1 MTEYTPDI
9 DISIATRQQMFDFML
24 NHLRNQGGP
33 SVKDPTGEDI
43 GDSACMYRGKNG
55 SMCAIGCMIPDNSYD
70 ANLEGLPAPEC
81 ICKVG
86 VTLDSETQD
95 FLEVAQAKL
104 HDGIAYVKLDTF
116 LMHLEKNAI
125 ELTEEYQLA
134 YTPPVEQDR
143 TMTEQKD
150 ADDEYLTWG
159 DMTPEAKGA
168 LLLAAHNG
176 AVVQEWSNGWKLWQ
190 ITDCSRRYNDTKYR
204 VKPADPVVVT
214 HELFGRHKL
223 FWSGAYVEGDT
234 HKVTY
239 NIIDGVIYCASI
251 QMMEIDK

>member
-1 MTEYTPDI
+1 MNETFAELGYNVGDTVRCVVADGKHPYKCDTKYTLEPFEQEPVI
-9 DISIATRQQMFDFML
+9 K
-24 NHLRNQGGP
+24 GGYN
-33 SVKDPTGEDI
+33 GY
-43 GDSACMYRGKNG
+43 SA
-55 SMCAIGCMIPDNSYD
+55 SW
-70 ANLEGLPAPEC
+70 
-81 ICKVG
+81 
-86 VTLDSETQD
+86 
-95 FLEVAQAKL
+95 
-104 HDGIAYVKLDTF
+104 
-116 LMHLEKNAI
+116 
-125 ELTEEYQLA
+125 ELVSRAVST
-134 YTPPVEQDR
+134 
-143 TMTEQKD
+143 D
-150 ADDEYLTWG
+150 ADDEYLIWG
-159 DMTPEAKGA
+159 DMTPEAQGA
-168 LLLAAHNG
+168 LLLAVHNG